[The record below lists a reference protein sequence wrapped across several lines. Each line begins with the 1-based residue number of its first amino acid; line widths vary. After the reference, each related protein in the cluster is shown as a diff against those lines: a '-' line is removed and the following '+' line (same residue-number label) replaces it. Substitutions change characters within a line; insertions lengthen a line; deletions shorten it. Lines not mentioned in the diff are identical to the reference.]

1 MCRQAEVRRRD
12 GLRTEGRSPY
22 VGLRD
27 SLPTFFFFPFYS
39 RWTSSLPSCLWSQ
52 RIFPSLPG
60 SRLAIFLSRC
70 KFSTLTTRQPMVE
83 FGLKKNV
90 GAEKKNWGPKFFWGG
105 RKSYLAA
112 EQHIT
117 RRRRKKKKRGL
128 SAWAPKNTTLGRLR
142 GKGLEKRG
150 KVSCGKR

>member
-1 MCRQAEVRRRD
+1 MSGCVIRCE
-12 GLRTEGRSPY
+12 LFF
-22 VGLRD
+22 L
-27 SLPTFFFFPFYS
+27 FFFFSLFFPFFFYS
-39 RWTSSLPSCLWSQ
+39 RWTSSLRSCLWPQ

-90 GAEKKNWGPKFFWGG
+90 GAEKKIGG
-105 RKSYLAA
+105 RSFFGVVEKVIWPPNT
-112 EQHIT
+112 IT